1 MCSLWHNLHN
11 LVEGGQYL
19 VEEVDVEETRLKHHH
34 NFFQKINLITCV
46 FCQLDIWVQMVICLE
61 VLDTATYMLIPDC
74 LI

>member
-19 VEEVDVEETRLKHHH
+19 VEEVDVEETILKYHH